1 MPIIDWENY
10 GLLALNS
17 TYYAKQNYNMAICL
31 QDEEGTVIFENYTAE
46 QDAYVFEIPIAGYM
60 EYDEETQK
68 EIYRDYTV
76 KCAIDLNFPA
86 EDSFKRTAET
96 VDLLWKLR
104 QINIVVCILS
114 AVGVCFFFT
123 CAILYEV
130 PVIRQKKMKFV
141 CAGKINYRWMDIG

>member
-1 MPIIDWENY
+1 
-10 GLLALNS
+10 
-17 TYYAKQNYNMAICL
+17 
-31 QDEEGTVIFENYTAE
+31 
-46 QDAYVFEIPIAGYM
+46 M

-114 AVGVCFFFT
+114 AVGVCFFFI
-123 CAILYEV
+123 CAI
-130 PVIRQKKMKFV
+130 RG
-141 CAGKINYRWMDIG
+141 AGHKAEKDEICLRWEDKLPLDGYG